1 MKLFRLLSTV
11 SCLLLALLFCACH
24 GFIAADG
31 TLSKP
36 HTTLINQ
43 KVTAGKIGQ
52 NLLTGQY
59 ELVAGHAE
67 TTFIFVPIVFNTNSA
82 GMVTGAVVPDVTW
95 ESALYGRSGIFGA
108 AGGEQR
114 YSTGVNGVNTALGGG
129 PTVQAPSVAPGYNS
143 PPGTYSATNQLYQAA
158 PVAPGK

>member
-1 MKLFRLLSTV
+1 MKISSKLVLSLLS
-11 SCLLLALLFCACH
+11 LAVALCGCH

-59 ELVAGHAE
+59 ELIAGHVE
-67 TTFIFVPIVFNTNSA
+67 TTFIFVPVYANTNAA
-82 GMVTGAVVPDVTW
+82 GQVTGVVLPDVTW

-114 YSTGVNGVNTALGGG
+114 FSTGANGVNTQLGGG

-143 PPGTYSATNQLYQAA
+143 PPGSYSATNQLY
-158 PVAPGK
+158 VAPTPVPAK